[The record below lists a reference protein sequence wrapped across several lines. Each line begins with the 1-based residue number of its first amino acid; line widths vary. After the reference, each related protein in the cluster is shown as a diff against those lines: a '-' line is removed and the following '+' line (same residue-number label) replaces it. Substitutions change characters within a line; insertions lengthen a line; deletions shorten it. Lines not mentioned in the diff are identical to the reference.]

1 MEFKEKKN
9 NYYTKELNK
18 LDRYLLRIIK
28 RYFDLEEINNASS
41 INTIIT
47 EAMSR
52 YKASIIYQKSGVDTL
67 NNKFGIVNI
76 NITDLNGEKAF
87 EKLTAFNKDFGT
99 KQDTICMGNDERLSN
114 KRNPTEHHHKILNVI
129 NLRETLD
136 ELKKELGK
144 YGYHLHANMAILNKL
159 KYTGTKTQID
169 LVELESLGS
178 IIDVLINSLEIKRS
192 SLVNIY
198 ETNKTVIDNLINQI
212 YLFMQRLYDYINN
225 ADEYINNLLI
235 NYIKEKENELETIKE
250 NIENNYPNIE
260 DLLLV
265 SQAINN
271 MLLLISTQEIDIA
284 EMLGTIEGTVSSDN
298 GDTMKDMYDNSSVIG
313 VKPDGSFSH
322 IKNIYSGTDKINRW
336 TYDNMLGTFK
346 CNVNDSE
353 HLMFLSSNK
362 YKHYTHE
369 VTLTSD
375 NGDNDVITIIL
386 AVNETDDTIYTLSL
400 NVSMGLDTFTDNPN
414 KLCVVLGYQTE
425 YQNEI
430 CYDSTFNPSETNWS
444 GNSLRVRIQRNDNN
458 FKIYR
463 SDLNSNIINNNI
475 CMEFNLNE
483 IGDGYLFEGI
493 SKYGYG
499 CFSQIDSKFLDVNFI
514 GYKDIELSDNVE
526 QEQDIDFSSIPSDY
540 VADSIEIEPE
550 LVYNNTRTKLPYI
563 TEDYVISAGTTNNK
577 LYAKF
582 QPLKP
587 GVVLP
592 LDISIGKIL
601 YNIYSKRNIT

>member
-1 MEFKEKKN
+1 MEFKEKKD
-9 NYYTKELNK
+9 NYYTKELNE

-41 INTIIT
+41 INAIIT
-47 EAMSR
+47 EAISR

-87 EKLTAFNKDFGT
+87 EKLTAFNKNFGT
-99 KQDTICMGNDERLSN
+99 EQNTICMGNDERLSD
-114 KRNPTEHHHKILNVI
+114 KRNPTEHHHRILDVV
-129 NLRETLD
+129 NLRKTLD
-136 ELKKELGK
+136 EFKKELGK

-159 KYTGTKTQID
+159 KYAGTKTQID

-192 SLVNIY
+192 NLINIY

-250 NIENNYPNIE
+250 NIKNNYPNTE

-271 MLLLISTQEIDIA
+271 MLLLVSTQEIDIA

-313 VKPDGSFSH
+313 IVNDN
-322 IKNIYSGTDKINRW
+322 INIYSGTDKTDRW
-336 TYDNMLGTFK
+336 TYDNTLGTFK

-362 YKHYTHE
+362 YKNYIHE
-369 VTLTSD
+369 VTLASD
-375 NGDNDVITIIL
+375 NVDNDVITIIL
-386 AVNETDDTIYTLSL
+386 AAIEEENFYITITLNIST
-400 NVSMGLDTFTDNPN
+400 GLDSFTNNPHNMCVIFAYGTSSQEEIAYDN
-414 KLCVVLGYQTE
+414 
-425 YQNEI
+425 
-430 CYDSTFNPSETNWS
+430 TFNIDTSWNNIN
-444 GNSLRVRIQRNDNN
+444 GIRIRIERNESK

-463 SDLNSNIINNNI
+463 SNTNSTSINNI
-475 CMEFNLNE
+475 PCIEFDLKNYNYSDKFLE
-483 IGDGYLFEGI
+483 
-493 SKYGYG
+493 STKYGYG
-499 CFSQIDSKFLDVNFI
+499 CFSQKDSKFLDVNFI

-540 VADSIEIEPE
+540 IADSIEIEPE

-587 GVVLP
+587 GIVLP